1 MERGHDII
9 QLNRTF
15 FPANITNVIGT
26 KAKKKVFLLLHKCC
40 KEGGGNSFQ

>member
-26 KAKKKVFLLLHKCC
+26 KAKKKGF
-40 KEGGGNSFQ
+40 STTT